1 MARRILIVPDKFK
14 GSLDAINV
22 ARAIASGWMSVWPN
36 DIVQILPMSDGG
48 DGFGVVMANELDLSE
63 RSFLGCDA
71 ARRDCEVPY
80 WVDSTCG
87 NAVVEAALSNGLSL
101 LPNGEFHPFDLDT
114 WGVGKLLLRLGQEK
128 VKECLVGVGGSAT
141 NDAGFGMARALGWRF
156 LDIDEQEILKW
167 TGLSCLESIIEP
179 ESRAWPSIKVA
190 SDVLNPLLG
199 PNGSTWVYGP
209 QKGLKE
215 EEFGVADK
223 CFERLAMITADKIG
237 NDFSILPGAG
247 AAGGLGFGM
256 MAFADAKICSGFE
269 LFAERANLESKIS
282 NSDIVIT
289 AEGKMDSQTLM
300 GKGTGQVASM
310 SRSLGKHCIG
320 LAGQLE
326 FGQTEKIK
334 NDVFWHLASIVPE
347 IANTSDSISNT
358 EPYLKRLASDL
369 AKSLPVCLFL
379 LFLSLF

>member
-1 MARRILIVPDKFK
+1 M
-14 GSLDAINV
+14 
-22 ARAIASGWMSVWPN
+22 
-36 DIVQILPMSDGG
+36 
-48 DGFGVVMANELDLSE
+48 
-63 RSFLGCDA
+63 
-71 ARRDCEVPY
+71 
-80 WVDSTCG
+80 
-87 NAVVEAALSNGLSL
+87 
-101 LPNGEFHPFDLDT
+101 
-114 WGVGKLLLRLGQEK
+114 
-128 VKECLVGVGGSAT
+128 
-141 NDAGFGMARALGWRF
+141 
-156 LDIDEQEILKW
+156 
-167 TGLSCLESIIEP
+167 
-179 ESRAWPSIKVA
+179 A

-223 CFERLAMITADKIG
+223 CFERLAMIAADKIG

-326 FGQTEKIK
+326 FGQTEKVK

-369 AKSLPVCLFL
+369 AKLLPVCLFL